1 MAIEELARGDGVR
14 SRCRGMQRHFRDER
28 LAAVVRDAES
38 LSRLLR
44 EAGKRAYAHAP
55 RARLSL
61 PKLRPD

>member
-14 SRCRGMQRHFRDER
+14 SRCRGKQRHFRDER

-44 EAGKRAYAHAP
+44 ETGKRAYPTCAQSSV
-55 RARLSL
+55 SL
-61 PKLRPD
+61 PKTPS